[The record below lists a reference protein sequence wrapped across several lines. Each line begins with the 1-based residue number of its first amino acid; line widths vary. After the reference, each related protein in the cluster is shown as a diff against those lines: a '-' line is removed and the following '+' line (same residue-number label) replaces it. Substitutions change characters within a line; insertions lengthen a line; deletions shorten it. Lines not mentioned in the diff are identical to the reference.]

1 MPSHTWYVPRYCC
14 AVVIGDRLKFLS
26 VLLTLKQRANEATG
40 SFDDVLVGEAAR
52 VNPAVATAA
61 AAARDETW
69 HAYVQK
75 GLDAY
80 NKHGAV
86 SAAQRVQKFA
96 ILPLDFSTATGE
108 LTPTLKLKRAFV
120 CEKHAALIKEIYTQ
134 NKSAVWLQQV

>member
-1 MPSHTWYVPRYCC
+1 MGQLVHQTAPQRLA
-14 AVVIGDRLKFLS
+14 AVGLVD
-26 VLLTLKQRANEATG
+26 
-40 SFDDVLVGEAAR
+40 DDVFDVSGEAAR

>member
-1 MPSHTWYVPRYCC
+1 M
-14 AVVIGDRLKFLS
+14 
-26 VLLTLKQRANEATG
+26 
-40 SFDDVLVGEAAR
+40 
-52 VNPAVATAA
+52 NPAVATAA
-61 AAARDETW
+61 AAARDETL

>member
-1 MPSHTWYVPRYCC
+1 M
-14 AVVIGDRLKFLS
+14 IGDRLKFLS
-26 VLLTLKQRANEATG
+26 VLLTLKQRGERAHR
-40 SFDDVLVGEAAR
+40 LVRRRAR
-52 VNPAVATAA
+52 RRGRAREPRRHDRA

-134 NKSAVWLQQV
+134 NKSAVWLRQV